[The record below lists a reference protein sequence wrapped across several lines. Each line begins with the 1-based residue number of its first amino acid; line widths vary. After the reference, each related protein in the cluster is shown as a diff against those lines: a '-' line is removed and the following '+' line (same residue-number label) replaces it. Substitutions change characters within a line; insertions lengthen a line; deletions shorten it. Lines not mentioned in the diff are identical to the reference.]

1 MKKLITLGL
10 VLIMAIPTF
19 AQPKP
24 NSEYLLFEFM
34 HVKNEKGSNYYDVEQ
49 FWSGI
54 HKQRVA
60 DKTIIGWDLWSLIP
74 SGTEQGSQY
83 FTVTVFASLKDM
95 LSAMTSWD
103 VMATA
108 KKAYPNKTD
117 KELNEMFENTR
128 NSRDLA
134 HQVLFKGVDQTKD
147 NFKMKVGMMATIDI
161 MKQLDDSYEKVESE
175 IFKPWHQQMVDAGK
189 KGHWELDRAI
199 LPAGSE
205 AYGTHI
211 TVSMYTDMAQLV
223 AFMENSDEGEMNL
236 TNQLAVK
243 EGLKTRD
250 WKEVKIAKLEMMIR

>member
-1 MKKLITLGL
+1 M
-10 VLIMAIPTF
+10 F
-19 AQPKP
+19 AQPQQ
-24 NSEYLLFEFM
+24 NSQYLLFEFM
-34 HVKNEKGSNYYDVEQ
+34 HVKNEKGSNYWDVEQ

-60 DKTIIGWDLWSLIP
+60 DKSIIGWDLWSFIP

-83 FTVTVFASLKDM
+83 MTVTVFASLQDM
-95 LSAMTSWD
+95 LKAMTSLD
-103 VMATA
+103 VMAYA

-117 KELNEMFENTR
+117 KELNTIYENTG

-134 HQVLFKGVDQTKD
+134 HQVLFKSVDQTKD
-147 NFKMKVGMMATIDI
+147 DFKMKVGMMATFDI

-175 IFKPWHQQMVDAGK
+175 IFKPWHQRMVDEGK
-189 KGHWELDRAI
+189 KGHWELDQAI

-211 TVSMYTDMAQLV
+211 TVSMYNDLAQLS
-223 AFMENSDEGEMNL
+223 AFMENSGGDMNL
-236 TNQLAVK
+236 MMQLAVK

-250 WKEVKIAKLEMMIR
+250 WKEVKIAKLEMMVRQ